1 LQKPQQDKTLN
12 MKPADLQ
19 LLELLDSDEDAGTV
33 YFKNRRVLVAD
44 ADAQGFL
51 RKEIIDALGWDQA
64 RRLLNRFGYAR
75 GYRNALAMRDWFDWK
90 ADEDWWFAGAR
101 LNALEGATKVNL
113 IRAVMDRD
121 EGRCEVIAEWLNSWE
136 AEQHLKHIGKSEV
149 PVCWTLS
156 GYASGYTSAVMGR
169 DVYFLEHECVGRG
182 DARCL
187 VKGTAEADEN
197 SSVFR
202 IAQEQQLLKGKDFRQ
217 ELERISSE
225 RSQLKGLLDEVER
238 RSIELAQK
246 EARVRELESQVIYLQ
261 ESINEPYK
269 VEELIGA
276 SAGFRRVMKEVDQ
289 VANSDATVLIT
300 GETGTGKELVA
311 RALHSR
317 SRRKGRALVTVNCAA
332 LPSGLVES
340 ELFGH
345 EKGAFTGAVQ
355 RKLGRF
361 EVANGATI
369 FLDEIGELPLDTQA
383 KFLRVLQEGEFERL
397 GSTNTVK
404 VDVRVLAA
412 TNQRLERLVAEGKF
426 RSDLFYRLNV
436 FPINIPPLRE
446 RSEDIRLLTNYFAQ
460 KFRARFRK
468 SISSIDQRSMEKLM
482 NYAWPGN
489 VRELEH
495 VIERAVLL
503 ANGEILKVNLPLSE
517 EEISGNPSD
526 KHETPEKL
534 VTLDEMERSYIQEVL
549 RHTDGLIAGK
559 GGAAEILD
567 LPASTLRSRMKKL
580 GLNARGK
587 G

>member
-1 LQKPQQDKTLN
+1 

-19 LLELLDSDEDAGTV
+19 LLELLDSDEEAGTI

-44 ADAQGFL
+44 ADALGFL
-51 RKEIIDALGWDQA
+51 RKELIDALGWDEA

-75 GYRNALAMRDWFDWK
+75 GYRNALAMREGFDWK
-90 ADEDWWFAGAR
+90 TDEDWWFAGAR

-113 IRAVMDRD
+113 IRAVMDRE

-136 AEQHLKHIGKSEV
+136 AEQHLKHIGKSDV
-149 PVCWTLS
+149 PVCWTLI
-156 GYASGYTSAVMGR
+156 GYASGYSSAVMGR
-169 DVYFLEHECVGRG
+169 DVYFMERECVGRG

-202 IAQEQQLLKGKDFRQ
+202 IAKEQQLLKGQDFRQ
-217 ELERISSE
+217 VLERISSE

-276 SAGFRRVMKEVDQ
+276 SAGLRRVMKEVDQ
-289 VANSDATVLIT
+289 VADSDATVLIT

-383 KFLRVLQEGEFERL
+383 KFLRVLQQGEFERL
-397 GSTNTVK
+397 GSTGTVK

-412 TNQRLERLVAEGKF
+412 TNQRLEKLVAEGKF
-426 RSDLFYRLNV
+426 RSDLFYRLKV

-446 RSEDIRLLTNYFAQ
+446 RAEDIRLLTNYFAQ

-482 NYAWPGN
+482 NYTWPGN

-517 EEISGNPSD
+517 EEISGNASGE
-526 KHETPEKL
+526 HETPEKL

-580 GLNARGK
+580 GVNPGRK
-587 G
+587 GNGETVKR